1 MNYLAASYGVS
12 VIKKAK
18 TPNHLS
24 PQSHRGHRE
33 SIESFCLLCV
43 LCDSSER
50 IERVVMVLALLTK
63 QASGNATQGFD
74 SRNEFD
80 LLHTG
85 NTTSLNLCVIA
96 LKTHHF

>member
-12 VIKKAK
+12 VTKKAK

-24 PQSHRGHRE
+24 PQSHRGHRANK
-33 SIESFCLLCV
+33 SSQCFLCA

-80 LLHTG
+80 LLHKG
-85 NTTSLNLCVIA
+85 NTTSLIFA
-96 LKTHHF
+96 SWR